1 VARLLPKDNPLITS
15 HMFWALL
22 GMAGYSATTLLVKL
36 ATRTGLPSTVVV
48 AIATSMVTATCW
60 LIVAARGQTLQLFN
74 SLGTSGGAWSIAAG
88 VAMAIAVTSLFRAL
102 QLGPATVVV
111 PVYGMFIVG
120 GFLLGVIF
128 LGETM
133 TPMKLAGVSACVAGI
148 YLICS

>member
-1 VARLLPKDNPLITS
+1 MPYS
-15 HMFWALL
+15 HIFWALL
-22 GMAGYSATTLLVKL
+22 GMVGYSATTLLVKL

-48 AIATSMVTATCW
+48 AIATSVVTATCW
-60 LIVAARGQTLQLFN
+60 LVVAARGQTLQLLQ
-74 SLGTSGGAWSIAAG
+74 SLGTSGGVWSLATG

-120 GFLLGVIF
+120 GFVLGVIF

-133 TPMKLAGVSACVAGI
+133 PLSKLVGVGACVAGI